1 MRNEMTQNMFD
12 KEFEKFDGSLTQ
24 NTFDKEF
31 EEDTFDW
38 SSTKS
43 STGV

>member
-1 MRNEMTQNMFD
+1 MRNEMIKNMFD
-12 KEFEKFDGSLTQ
+12 KEFDRSLTQ

-31 EEDTFDW
+31 EEDTFDR

-43 STGV
+43 LTGV

>member
-1 MRNEMTQNMFD
+1 MTKNMFD

-31 EEDTFDW
+31 DEDTFDR

-43 STGV
+43 LTGV